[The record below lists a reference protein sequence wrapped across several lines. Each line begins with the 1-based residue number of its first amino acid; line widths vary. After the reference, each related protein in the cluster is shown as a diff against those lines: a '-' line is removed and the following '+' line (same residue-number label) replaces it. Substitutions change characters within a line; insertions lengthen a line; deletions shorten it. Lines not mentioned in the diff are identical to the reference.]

1 MAETPVNPGP
11 LESLYEKEPVLDTL
25 INAQPSLDRDILGK
39 AYDYCVRAHGQQIRK
54 SGEPFLQHPVEV
66 AKILAAQHLGTA
78 GVAAGLLH
86 DVVEDSAT
94 PLEEIQKEFGEEV
107 AQLVDGVTKITE
119 IQKTDREERQAETF
133 RKMLLSMTRDIRVIL
148 IKFADRLHNLRTLG
162 FLPPDRIRS
171 IAKETME
178 VYAPLA
184 HRLGMAGI
192 RSELEDL
199 AFKHLH
205 PKEYR
210 ELAAKVR
217 ESQEVR
223 ERYIRELVHPMR
235 LRLQEEGVHAHVYGR
250 SKHLYSI
257 HRKMSHQHLPFDEIF
272 DIFALRIITNSVRDC
287 YIALGIV
294 HSLWN
299 PLPARLKDYIASP
312 KSNMY
317 QSIHTTV
324 VGPDGKL
331 LEVQIRTQQMHKV
344 AEAGIAA
351 HWIYKEGGRFSPSEE
366 HVRWLAQIEEWQ
378 KDLSDSNEFLEF
390 LKIDLFPAEI
400 FVFTPKG
407 DIVQLPKGATALDF
421 AFAIHTD
428 LGIHCISSKI
438 NGRIMPMNASLKS
451 GCTVE
456 IIRSETQQPNLEWLR
471 YVRTSR
477 AKSALRRWLS
487 QEGKVRSRDLG
498 AELIK
503 REYQRL
509 GISMAYP
516 DWLAQAAKAV
526 GVEST
531 DQMLEMVGQG
541 HLTSFDILHKLPVEQ
556 AGSGRFQSV
565 RRLVEKIRP
574 EVPIRIEGDEN
585 LMIRFARCC
594 MPVPGEKIVGFRTR
608 GRGLAVHSIRCPNA
622 VLMASEKERCVAVD
636 WNTRDKVHLK
646 VRIEVIAKNRINL
659 LSELTAAISTYHSS
673 ILNAHI
679 TTHEDVVH
687 DAFIIEVVHLRQ
699 LKRIL
704 SALQKIKG
712 VQKVV
717 RGRVEGDDQYQ
728 DGETNAP

>member
-1 MAETPVNPGP
+1 MNDRPGGLETA
-11 LESLYEKEPVLDTL
+11 ESLYDKQTVVGALL
-25 INAQPSLDRDILGK
+25 NLQPSLDRPVLDK
-39 AYDYCVRAHGQQIRK
+39 AYDYCLRAHGQQFRK

-66 AKILAAQHLGTA
+66 AKILAKQHMGTA
-78 GVAAGLLH
+78 SIAAGLLH

-94 PLEEIQKEFGEEV
+94 SLEEIRTEFGEEV
-107 AQLVDGVTKITE
+107 AHLVDGVTKITA

-133 RKMLLSMTRDIRVIL
+133 RKMLLSMTRDIRVII
-148 IKFADRLHNLRTLG
+148 IKFADRVHNLHTLG
-162 FLPPDRIRS
+162 FLPPDRIRA
-171 IAKETME
+171 IAMETME

-184 HRLGMAGI
+184 HRLGMAGL

-199 AFKHLH
+199 AFKFLH
-205 PKEYR
+205 PKEFR
-210 ELAAKVR
+210 DLSAKVR

-223 ERYIRELVHPMR
+223 ERYIRELVHPLR
-235 LRLQEEGVHAHVYGR
+235 LRLQEEGIHGHVYGR

-257 HRKMSHQHLPFDEIF
+257 YRKMSQQHIPFDEVF
-272 DIFALRIITNSVRDC
+272 DIFALRVITNTVRDC
-287 YIALGIV
+287 YITLGIV
-294 HSLWN
+294 HSLWS

-317 QSIHTTV
+317 QSLHTTV

-331 LEVQIRTQQMHKV
+331 LEIQIRSQSMHKV

-366 HVRWLAQIEEWQ
+366 HMRWLQQIEEWQ
-378 KDLSDSNEFLEF
+378 RDLNDSNEFLEF

-407 DIVQLPKGATALDF
+407 DIIQLPKGATALDF

-438 NGRIMPMNASLKS
+438 NGRIMPLSAALKS

-456 IIRSETQQPNLEWLR
+456 IIRSETQQPTLEWLR

-477 AKSALRRWLS
+477 AKGALRRWLS
-487 QEGKVRSRDLG
+487 QEGKIRSRDLG
-498 AELIK
+498 NELLK
-503 REYQRL
+503 REFQRL
-509 GISMAYP
+509 SVPLSYP
-516 DWLAQAAKAV
+516 DWLLQAAKAV
-526 GVEST
+526 QADST
-531 DQMLEMVGQG
+531 DAMLEMIGQG
-541 HLTSFDILHKLPVEQ
+541 NLSVFDILHKLPADQ
-556 AGSGRFQSV
+556 TGSGPFQSV
-565 RRLVEKIRP
+565 RRFVDKMRSV
-574 EVPIRIEGDEN
+574 VPIRIESDEN

-622 VLMASEKERCVAVD
+622 VLMASEKERCVSVE
-636 WNTRDKVHLK
+636 WNTSDKVRLK
-646 VRIEVIAKNRINL
+646 VRLEVIAKNRINL
-659 LSELTAAISTYHSS
+659 LSDLTLAISSFHSS
-673 ILNAHI
+673 ILNANI

-699 LKRIL
+699 LKKIL
-704 SALQKIKG
+704 AALERIKG

-717 RGRVEGDDQYQ
+717 RGRV
-728 DGETNAP
+728 DGEDGYQQ